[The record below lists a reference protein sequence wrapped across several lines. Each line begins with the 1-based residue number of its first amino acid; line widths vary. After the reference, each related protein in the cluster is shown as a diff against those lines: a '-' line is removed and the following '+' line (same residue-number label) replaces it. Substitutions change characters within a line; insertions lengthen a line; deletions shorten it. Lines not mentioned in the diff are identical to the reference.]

1 MRVSSL
7 SSFFRGPSQRWQRNL
22 LMAHADA
29 LVTGS
34 AARDRVRAACAR
46 SGETELEALLELA
59 ERIERAMPPVAPSER
74 FVADL
79 HQRLLQAEVTQPSQ
93 SLWGRVQ
100 RLPWRTRIA
109 AGIGGATLTA
119 GVVILAT
126 RSVYDAL
133 GNRRN
138 RRAITA

>member
-46 SGETELEALLELA
+46 SGETELEALLELT

-74 FVADL
+74 FVAEL
-79 HQRLLQAEVTQPSQ
+79 HQRLLQAEVAQSSR
-93 SLWGRVQ
+93 SLWARVQ